1 MTDLHQKIE
10 EILTKKL
17 SARKIAHTPLGD
29 TDILNAD
36 TIASWI
42 SPVLH
47 SLCLEYMRGLVP
59 KETSVNEEMWRGVH
73 KQQVDFARGLEG
85 GRVIGFNIC
94 RQALLDAIKKEEER
108 DGS

>member
-47 SLCLEYMRGLVP
+47 SLCLEYIREELEELLKRKRTLKPGP
-59 KETSVNEEMWRGVH
+59 SIDSVGFWIGV
-73 KQQVDFARGLEG
+73 DAMCDGIE
-85 GRVIGFNIC
+85 
-94 RQALLDAIKKEEER
+94 ALLDAIEKEEER
-108 DGS
+108 